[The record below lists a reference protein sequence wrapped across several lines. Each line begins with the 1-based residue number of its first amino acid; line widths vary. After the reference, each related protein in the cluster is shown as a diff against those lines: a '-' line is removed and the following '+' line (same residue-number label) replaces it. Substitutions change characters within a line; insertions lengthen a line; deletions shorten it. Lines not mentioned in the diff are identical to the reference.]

1 MVTTRKT
8 TARKATPAPKSTAR
22 TPIRTAAKK
31 PYKDNTGDNTQPPKA
46 RPKDA
51 VDLLV
56 ADHLAAA
63 KCFRQYETMMK
74 KNAPDAQRVAL
85 ANKVCGMLKVHTR
98 IEEEIFYPAARA
110 AGIDVDTMDEAYVEH
125 AGAKELIAQI
135 ESSNPVG
142 EYYDAKVK
150 VLGDIVNHHVV
161 EEHTEMF
168 PKCRRS
174 KMDLVALRAQMES
187 RKSQLE
193 GKAPK
198 GEKPGLLARVT
209 GTLSGR

>member
-1 MVTTRKT
+1 MATPRKAAAKRVA
-8 TARKATPAPKSTAR
+8 TARKAPARAPV
-22 TPIRTAAKK
+22 RTAAKK

-46 RPKDA
+46 KPKDA
-51 VDLLV
+51 IDLLV

-63 KCFRQYETMMK
+63 KCFKRYETMMK
-74 KNAPDAQRVAL
+74 KRAPDAERAAL
-85 ANKVCGMLKVHTR
+85 ANKVCDMLEVHTQ

-110 AGIDVDTMDEAYVEH
+110 VGIDVDVMDEAYVEH

-135 ESSNPVG
+135 QSSNPMG

-161 EEHTEMF
+161 EEHTDMF

-174 KMDLVALRAQMES
+174 TMNLVDLRAQMES
-187 RKSQLE
+187 RKGELE
-193 GKAPK
+193 GKTPK
-198 GEKPGLLARVT
+198 GEETSSLKRVAGGLK
-209 GTLSGR
+209 GR

>member
-1 MVTTRKT
+1 MATTRKT
-8 TARKATPAPKSTAR
+8 IAKKATPARKA
-22 TPIRTAAKK
+22 PIRTAAKK

-46 RPKDA
+46 KPKDA

-63 KCFRQYETMMK
+63 KCFKQYETMMK
-74 KNAPDAQRVAL
+74 KNAADAPRVAL
-85 ANKVCGMLKVHTR
+85 ANKVCEMLKVHTQ

-110 AGIDVDTMDEAYVEH
+110 AGLDVDTMDEAYVEH

-135 ESSNPVG
+135 QSSNPMG

-150 VLGDIVNHHVV
+150 VLGDIINHHVV

-187 RKSQLE
+187 RKAQLE

-198 GEKPGLLARVT
+198 GDKPGLLARVT
-209 GTLSGR
+209 GSLAGR